1 MARGCNG
8 CAAGPDGTLRAK
20 CSHGIAPIMHT
31 KRDHPKN
38 VTPRPDRDSDTASY
52 EQLQGTPDERSAPG
66 QRNPKMPHERDESA
80 RNTGNR
86 LDQPL
91 PPSEREIS
99 QAHRDTESG
108 LVDTE
113 RRGVPNDV
121 PSKGKRRGSST

>member
-1 MARGCNG
+1 
-8 CAAGPDGTLRAK
+8 
-20 CSHGIAPIMHT
+20 MHT
-31 KRDHPKN
+31 KPEHPKN
-38 VTPRPDRDSDTASY
+38 ETPRLEPDADTASY
-52 EQLQGTPDERSAPG
+52 EQLQGTAGERSASG

-80 RNTGNR
+80 RNMGNR

-99 QAHRDTESG
+99 QAHWDTERG

-121 PSKGKRRGSST
+121 PSSGKRRGSST